1 MGRIK
6 EYRYGRWISILLLVC
21 LLFLFP
27 HDMAAG
33 AEADPPAQKEPFS
46 LTLTE
51 AIDLALK
58 QNASI
63 RAARQETAAS
73 EYRKKSTRTGFWP
86 KFSATS
92 TFTRSLNAPEAT
104 IGGKHVPMAEEE
116 DYQVS
121 VAVEQPI
128 YTGGALTSSY
138 SLSESALETSRLQYE
153 EQVQEII
160 YQVRERY
167 LSVLKAMRAKE
178 VTEQEVGQL
187 KAHVETA
194 QALYDSGM
202 IIKADLLEV
211 MVQMANTQQRLTSAQ
226 NTIELA
232 RASLNS
238 LLGLDLEADFQL
250 EEVLHYTPHAFDL
263 RKCFQD
269 ARRLRPEL
277 QKAGKDITQAELSV
291 NMTRSDY
298 YPKLSL
304 VGSYELSKEPFS
316 WSSDENARL
325 MARLTWTFWEWK
337 KTDYDV
343 AEARAR
349 VSQAEDAFR
358 LMEDAVILEVKQAFL
373 KLREAEENIA
383 VALKAIDQAEENY
396 RINLESF
403 RVSTAT
409 STDLLDAETLL
420 AQTRLNYYTGLFD
433 YNLALAA
440 LERAIGL
447 TGKQEN
453 PYYQRTG

>member
-6 EYRYGRWISILLLVC
+6 EYRYGRWISILLFVC

-27 HDMAAG
+27 ADMAGAG
-33 AEADPPAQKEPFS
+33 AEGDQPAQKEPLP
-46 LTLTE
+46 LTLAE

-58 QNASI
+58 QNVAI
-63 RAARQETAAS
+63 RAARQEMSAS

-92 TFTRSLNAPEAT
+92 SFTLSEHAPE
-104 IGGKHVPMAEEE
+104 VNNMPMAEKE

-121 VAVEQPI
+121 VAVEQPL
-128 YTGGALTSSY
+128 YTGGALTNSY
-138 SLSESALETSRLQYE
+138 SLSGLALETSGLQYE

-160 YQVRERY
+160 YRVRERY

-178 VTEQEVGQL
+178 VTEQEVAQL

-211 MVQMANTQQRLTSAQ
+211 MVQMANSQQRLTSAQ
-226 NTIELA
+226 NTIEVA

-238 LLGLDLEADFQL
+238 LLGLDLEADFRL
-250 EEVLHYTPHAFDL
+250 EEVLHYTPHAFEL
-263 RKCFQD
+263 PKCFQD
-269 ARRLRPEL
+269 ARKLRPEL
-277 QKAGKDITQAELSV
+277 QKAAKDITQAELSV
-291 NMTRSDY
+291 NMARSDY

-316 WSSDENARL
+316 FSSDENARL

-343 AEARAR
+343 AEARVR
-349 VSQAEDAFR
+349 VSQAEDNFK
-358 LMEDAVILEVKQAFL
+358 LIEDAVILEVKQAFL
-373 KLREAEENIA
+373 KLREAEENIT
-383 VALKAIDQAEENY
+383 VARKAIDQAEENY

-403 RVSTAT
+403 KVSTAT

-420 AQTRLNYYTGLFD
+420 AQTKLNYYTGLFD

-447 TGKQEN
+447 TGK
-453 PYYQRTG
+453 